1 MESELHRYLIFMR
14 KQRADSLKELRLT
27 LKEVA
32 ERRVTE
38 TTYNSDDVREILN
51 DATVNCEATFQSEGM
66 LQSHMNMLLIQQYL
80 TQAGAKGLV
89 LVGDMKELENRD
101 RLAEAAEF
109 EENLFSGRAGTLEA
123 RPQPEANPINNGET
137 ILLKGKIAE
146 LEKALNDLK
155 MNAIVQRPVK
165 NETPD
170 LLRKISLMSERIK
183 GLETDLEGRIDKSMP
198 VQNLKKML
206 QQKNELLKEYRT
218 KLSKYDP
225 SFLEGCS

>member
-109 EENLFSGRAGTLEA
+109 EENLFSGRVGTLEA
-123 RPQPEANPINNGET
+123 KPQPEANPINNGET

-165 NETPD
+165 NEAPD

-183 GLETDLEGRIDKSMP
+183 GLEADLEGRIDKSMP